1 MIEYLYNA
9 IRATAGTP
17 ITITAII
24 TDDADSP
31 IEEGCS
37 LVLHNDADMIAA
49 ATGNYVAEQGLWEF
63 TLEPEVTADLCGRF
77 WYCIKHNDEML
88 CFKEPIYLV

>member
-17 ITITAII
+17 IVITAII
-24 TDDADSP
+24 TDDAEIP

-37 LVLHNDADMIAA
+37 LELHNDKELLE
-49 ATGNYVAEQGLWEF
+49 TVAGSLNQETTLWEF
-63 TLEPEVTADLCGRF
+63 TLEPQVTAHLCGRF
-77 WYCIKHNDEML
+77 WYRIRHNEEIL
-88 CFKEPIYLV
+88 CFKEPIYLM

>member
-17 ITITAII
+17 ITIAAII

-37 LVLHNDADMIAA
+37 LVLHNDSEMIAMVEGVYNSDL
-49 ATGNYVAEQGLWEF
+49 ATWEF
-63 TLEPEVTADLCGRF
+63 TLEPEITADLCGRF